1 MRLKLLISITNLF
14 VASILDDDE
23 RLKLRIVERLALAE
37 VQREQDTS
45 SMMEEGKYEI
55 FEQMKSRHV
64 P

>member
-55 FEQMKSRHV
+55 F
-64 P
+64 